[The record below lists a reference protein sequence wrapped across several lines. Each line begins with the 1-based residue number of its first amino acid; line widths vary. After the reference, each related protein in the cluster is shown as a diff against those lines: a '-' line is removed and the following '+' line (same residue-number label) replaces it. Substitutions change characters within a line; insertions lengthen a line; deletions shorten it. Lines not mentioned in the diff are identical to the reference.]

1 MNGDHVSSLHPE
13 HPEDRPALLEGADA
27 EMASVIAT
35 HDWSTSALGP
45 PQDWPNALR
54 TVVSL
59 MLDSRVPMWA
69 AWGPSLSMLYN
80 THYREMLG
88 AKHPRALGRALSDVW
103 AEIWDDVSGLVA
115 KALSGQAIYQED
127 MPLLINRNGMDEQ
140 TWFTFSY
147 SPLRDDAGV
156 IQGLVCTVW
165 ESTEKVRGQQ
175 RLAQSEAR
183 HYALTKASSNVIY
196 RMSPDWRRM
205 LELNG
210 QGFVADTHSPDSSW
224 LDTYI
229 YPEDQAT
236 VRAAIDAAI
245 ATQQLFELEHRVIRA
260 DGSVGWTL
268 SRAVP
273 MIDASGALTEWFGM
287 ASDITARKEAESRL
301 VEADRMKDQFLAI
314 LAHELRNPL
323 APIRNGLHL
332 LSVRNDPRQAGDV
345 LGMLGRQV
353 DHLVRLVDDLME
365 VARISSGSLQ
375 LRASRIDVSSPLKAA
390 LDLSRPMVEAG
401 RHALQ
406 VSYPSERLWIDGDET
421 RLAQVFS
428 NLINNAAK
436 YTLTPGVIRVSVS
449 RDDDTVQVNVTDN
462 GVGISV
468 DDHDRLFTLF
478 GRLNASESKGE
489 GLGVGLALARRL
501 VELHGGSISVRSD
514 GPDTGSSFTVTLPLS
529 QATVPDTPGSAA
541 LAWGEFDGLRA
552 LVVDD
557 NRDAADS
564 LGALLEILGCKASV
578 FYSASSA
585 LSGMDGAAPDIGL
598 FDLGMAGM
606 DGFELA
612 QKIRKVDGCRNIL
625 LVAVTGWGQPED
637 RARTAAAGFDRH
649 LVKPVELERLKAAL
663 MAAARQI

>member
-1 MNGDHVSSLHPE
+1 MSGDHTLRLQPEDKTSSL
-13 HPEDRPALLEGADA
+13 AGADA
-27 EMASVIAT
+27 EMASLIAS

-45 PQDWPNALR
+45 PQNWPNALR
-54 TVVSL
+54 AVVAL

-80 THYREMLG
+80 SQYRELLG
-88 AKHPRALGRALSDVW
+88 AKHPGALGSALSEVW
-103 AEIWDDVSGLVA
+103 AEIWDDVGDLVA

-127 MPLLINRNGMDEQ
+127 MPLLINRNGTDEQ

-147 SPLRDDAGV
+147 SPLRDDAGA

-183 HYALTKASSNVIY
+183 HHALTKASANVIY
-196 RMSPDWRRM
+196 RMSPDWRNL

-236 VRAAIDAAI
+236 VRSAIDKAI
-245 ATQQLFELEHRVIRA
+245 ATRQLFELEHRVIRA
-260 DGSVGWTL
+260 DGTVGWTL

-273 MIDASGALTEWFGM
+273 MIDDSGAVTEWFGI

-365 VARISSGSLQ
+365 VARISSGSLH
-375 LRASRIDVSSPLKAA
+375 LRAQRIDVSSPLKAA
-390 LDLSRPMVEAG
+390 LDLSRPMIEAG

-436 YTLTPGVIRVSVS
+436 YTLTPGIIRVSMW
-449 RDDDTVQVNVTDN
+449 RAGETVQVNVTDN
-462 GVGISV
+462 GVGIAV

-478 GRLNASESKGE
+478 GRLNAAQSKGE
-489 GLGVGLALARRL
+489 GLGIGLALARRL
-501 VELHGGSISVRSD
+501 VELHGGSISVSSD

-529 QATVPDTPGSAA
+529 QTTVPATHGNAP
-541 LAWGEFDGLRA
+541 LAWGEFDGLQA

-564 LGALLEILGCKASV
+564 LGALLEILGCKATV

-585 LSGMDGAAPDIGL
+585 LSGIDGIAPDIGL

-612 QKIRKVDGCRNIL
+612 EKIRTLDGCQTML

-637 RARTAAAGFDRH
+637 RARTAAAGVDRH

-663 MAAARQI
+663 MAARQR